1 MSISSVS
8 EAFLLFCV
16 VRWASNV
23 TFSLPNWTL
32 AKTE

>member
-1 MSISSVS
+1 MSTSSIFETS
-8 EAFLLFCV
+8 LLFCV

-23 TFSLPNWTL
+23 TSSLPNWRH